1 MVLPVRQRLGRAHHD
16 RVSGVDPDRIQI
28 FHVADG
34 DGCVGG
40 VPDHLIFDLL
50 VTPDALLHEDFTHR
64 REIKSRCQELLKL
77 SLAVRKA
84 PAGAAEREGGSEHHR
99 VADLLRRLPPLG
111 ERMHHDRGQYRLPQ
125 SHAEVAEFLPVLRH
139 LDAGRIRAQKLAAA
153 LFEDSLLLQLH
164 SQVETGLTPD
174 SRQDR
179 VRPLGSDDTRDEFQ
193 RQRLHV
199 DPVGD
204 RPVRHDRSGVRVAQN
219 DLIPFLSERQ
229 AGLGPRIVKLRRLS
243 DDDGAGADHQ
253 YFLYI
258 GSSGHIISFQQI
270 CITVSDAILL
280 PIQCLS

>member
-1 MVLPVRQRLGRAHHD
+1 MVLPVRQRLGWAHHD
-16 RVSGVDPDRIQI
+16 RVPGVDSDRVQI

-34 DGCVGG
+34 DGGVIR
-40 VPDHLIFDLL
+40 VPDHLVLDLL
-50 VTPDALLHEDFTHR
+50 IAPHTLLHEDLAHR
-64 REIKSRCQELLKL
+64 RKFESRCQELFKF
-77 SLAVRKA
+77 SLVVREA
-84 PAGAAEREGGSEHHR
+84 SAGAAERERRPENHR

-111 ERMHHDRGQYRLPQ
+111 ERMHHDRGQHGLPQ
-125 SHAEVAEFLPVLRH
+125 SYAEIPEFLPVLRH
-139 LDAGRIRAQKLAAA
+139 LDAGRIRTQKLAAA

-179 VRPLGSDDTRDEFQ
+179 VRPLGSDNTRDEFQ

-243 DDDGAGADHQ
+243 DDNGAGADHQ

-280 PIQCLS
+280 PIRCLS